1 MSKLGVVEDTL
12 FIPMQGRIYASEQC
26 PQILYDQ
33 KALELKD
40 KLPTGLLEQ
49 ARQSQ
54 YTLLASAVR
63 SANMDRCIHAF
74 LKRRPD
80 GVIVQLGCG
89 LETAYYRC
97 DNGMTRWYAVDLPNV
112 IAYRRE
118 LLPEPERET
127 CIAGDAFSDDWSR
140 RVRREAP
147 DAPLLVTAG
156 GLFYYFD
163 EKQVVGL
170 LRALGRFG
178 KTEIVFDAVSK
189 GGMMMMRKKYM
200 RQLEHADARMIFYV
214 DAAVELASQLS
225 STAVVLEEEPYYR
238 HTQRTG
244 LKLSTRASMAVSD
257 RLKMLKMIHL
267 SIG

>member
-127 CIAGDAFSDDWSR
+127 CIAGDAFSDDWIR

-147 DAPLLVTAG
+147 TLRCWLPPAG
-156 GLFYYFD
+156 CSIILMRSRWWGCFEHSDDL
-163 EKQVVGL
+163 EKQRSYL
-170 LRALGRFG
+170 
-178 KTEIVFDAVSK
+178 
-189 GGMMMMRKKYM
+189 
-200 RQLEHADARMIFYV
+200 
-214 DAAVELASQLS
+214 
-225 STAVVLEEEPYYR
+225 
-238 HTQRTG
+238 
-244 LKLSTRASMAVSD
+244 TR
-257 RLKMLKMIHL
+257 
-267 SIG
+267 